1 MMLLFMEKAKLAA
14 SSKTPS
20 TMNVM
25 PIEGMTRSES
35 FNFLFIIPTIF
46 KYFLQKYKK
55 YLVNSRK
62 SCNFAPHFVEMA
74 CLRTHSPVLQ
84 ENFNINI

>member
-25 PIEGMTRSES
+25 PMEGMTRSES

-55 YLVNSRK
+55 YLVNSKK
-62 SCNFAPHFVEMA
+62 SCNFAPQFVKWGVFT
-74 CLRTHSPVLQ
+74 RTFLCFAR
-84 ENFNINI
+84 EF